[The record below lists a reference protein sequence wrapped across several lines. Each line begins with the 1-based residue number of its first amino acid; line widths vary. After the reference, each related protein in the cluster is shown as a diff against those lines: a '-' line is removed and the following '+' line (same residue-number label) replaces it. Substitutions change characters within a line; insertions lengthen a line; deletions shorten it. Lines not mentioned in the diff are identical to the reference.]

1 MFFLHDG
8 RTSDLLE
15 AIRAHASQG
24 VGRYPASKA
33 SQMIAQF
40 NQLPEP
46 DKQNILIFLRG
57 L

>member
-46 DKQNILIFLRG
+46 DKQNILNFLRG